1 MVYVLVNMAKKQKIS
16 DKIQAKFDKPQFR
29 IGDAVF
35 FSWLGQKQ
43 YGHVIRIKKATWG
56 IQYSVEAASG
66 TKYPCGIQIQGQ
78 KTHYNTGFIILE
90 DTRTIG
96 TEELERRIQTTKN
109 EPKEPTKVFVNHT
122 RTTHESGDDNSS
134 VRTDDANIKRKNST
148 NSKKRSSKSNDN
160 ASSSA
165 GTSKRNPTKRKAV
178 GNPQLEDAIQRQRDF
193 LNGFIK

>member
-1 MVYVLVNMAKKQKIS
+1 MVYVLVDMAKKQKIS

-43 YGHVIRIKKATWG
+43 YGHVIRIKKTTWG
-56 IQYSVEAASG
+56 IQYNVESASG

-78 KTHYNTGFIILE
+78 KTHYNTGFIFLE

-96 TEELERRIQTTKN
+96 AEELEKRIQTAKN
-109 EPKEPTKVFVNHT
+109 APRTSTVFVNPT
-122 RTTHESGDDNSS
+122 RPTHESGDDNSS
-134 VRTDDANIKRKNST
+134 VRTDDTNHKRKDST

-160 ASSSA
+160 ASSSTR
-165 GTSKRNPTKRKAV
+165 TSNNNSKKRKVV
-178 GNPQLEDAIQRQRDF
+178 GDTQLEDAIQRQRDF
-193 LNGFIK
+193 LNGFVK

>member
-1 MVYVLVNMAKKQKIS
+1 MAKKQKIS

-56 IQYSVEAASG
+56 IQYSVQAASG

-78 KTHYNTGFIILE
+78 KTHYNTGYILLD

-96 TEELERRIQTTKN
+96 SEELERRIQIGIN
-109 EPKEPTKVFVNHT
+109 EP
-122 RTTHESGDDNSS
+122 RSTTVVRKSCFGLKRLSS
-134 VRTDDANIKRKNST
+134 FNRA
-148 NSKKRSSKSNDN
+148 
-160 ASSSA
+160 
-165 GTSKRNPTKRKAV
+165 
-178 GNPQLEDAIQRQRDF
+178 
-193 LNGFIK
+193 

>member
-1 MVYVLVNMAKKQKIS
+1 MAKKQKIS

-56 IQYSVEAASG
+56 IQYSVESYTG

-78 KTHYNTGFIILE
+78 KTHYNTGYILLD

-96 TEELERRIQTTKN
+96 SKELERRIQTSKKQPGYTGVSVNTAGQKTESRDDNKDGGSTNTNSDTKN
-109 EPKEPTKVFVNHT
+109 
-122 RTTHESGDDNSS
+122 TT
-134 VRTDDANIKRKNST
+134 
-148 NSKKRSSKSNDN
+148 
-160 ASSSA
+160 
-165 GTSKRNPTKRKAV
+165 TSKRRSSTKSNVSSSIDRISNDDTKKRTTTKKSKLDEAV
-178 GNPQLEDAIQRQRDF
+178 QRQRDF
-193 LNGFIK
+193 LNGFVKR

>member
-1 MVYVLVNMAKKQKIS
+1 MAKKQKIS

-43 YGHVIRIKKATWG
+43 YGHVIRIKKTTWG
-56 IQYSVEAASG
+56 IQYSVEASSG

-78 KTHYNTGFIILE
+78 KTHYNTGFIFLE

-109 EPKEPTKVFVNHT
+109 APRATKVFVNHT
-122 RTTHESGDDNSS
+122 RTTHESGDDNSTS
-134 VRTDDANIKRKNST
+134 NTDDRNSDHKNTKTRTKRSPKSDAVSSSPGRNSSD
-148 NSKKRSSKSNDN
+148 NSKKRKN
-160 ASSSA
+160 ARNTELDAAIAKQRSFLDF
-165 GTSKRNPTKRKAV
+165 TSPMKK
-178 GNPQLEDAIQRQRDF
+178 D
-193 LNGFIK
+193 